1 MQGEW
6 AIGYNSYDNNVKG
19 FIFDPEYVYDD
30 TQMDIRDKKIVI
42 AKNYK
47 GYGYIGDYYVF
58 ASKRSEFEYMA
69 ITPVESYAIPK
80 QFMFRTIF
88 TKFPGLHSEM
98 LAESFSRY
106 IKEFRRPVELK
117 RQETITRYNK
127 NHAYSSMPTSKAT
140 SNAKEIMERI
150 QMKVKKNNS
159 RQKMY
164 SRQVELKDYKSQLDK
179 LNEKANEMFD
189 HMKDINKIVNQKIH
203 EIETVVTKSESNFV
217 DEIHKL
223 IRAKDDLQKLQ
234 GKRGL
239 RKPE

>member
-1 MQGEW
+1 MPRRFEANADDRFILNEEGDVTEIYFIIQGEW
-6 AIGYNSYDNNVKG
+6 AIGYNSHENNVKG
-19 FIFDPEYVYDD
+19 FIFDPEFIYDD
-30 TQMDIRDKKIVI
+30 AQMDIKDKKIVI

-117 RQETITRYNK
+117 RQETINRYNK
-127 NHAYSSMPTSKAT
+127 NHQYSNLNPSKAT
-140 SNAKEIMERI
+140 SNAKEIMERV
-150 QMKVKKNNS
+150 QAKVKKNNS
-159 RQKMY
+159 R
-164 SRQVELKDYKSQLDK
+164 
-179 LNEKANEMFD
+179 
-189 HMKDINKIVNQKIH
+189 
-203 EIETVVTKSESNFV
+203 
-217 DEIHKL
+217 
-223 IRAKDDLQKLQ
+223 
-234 GKRGL
+234 
-239 RKPE
+239 